1 MTYLTVENL
10 SKHFGERTLFENI
23 TFGMSKGDKTALIAP
38 NGTGK
43 STLLK
48 IISGEESQSSGE
60 VMLQS
65 DVRIGYLKQ
74 EPELNP
80 ALTINEYILQGDS
93 DITKIVREYE
103 RATDAQAADFNE
115 KTQDAFMK
123 ASSAMDA
130 AGAWDFE
137 QRMQQI
143 LGKLEIHDL
152 ERLISSLSGGEKKR
166 VALAFVL
173 INSPDLII
181 LDEPTNHLDIDMIEW
196 LEEYLAKSN
205 VTLLMV
211 THDRY
216 FLDRVCN
223 HILEM
228 DAGNL
233 YHHKGN
239 YGYYLQKKAEREEQ
253 ERAEM
258 HKAGQLYKK
267 ELEWMRRQ
275 PKARTSKSKSRIDA
289 FHDTA
294 EKVNQRSDDTEL
306 NLGISSKRIG
316 GNVLELE
323 DINKSYDDL
332 TILDGFTY
340 SFKKGERIGIIGKN
354 GVGKSTFLKII
365 TGEEEAD
372 SGDVK
377 TGQTIVFGYYKQQET
392 GFNEDLRVI
401 EVVKE
406 VASVITMA
414 DGSEVSAS
422 KFLEHFMFPPKMQY
436 TPVRKLSGGERRR
449 LSLMLVLVKNPNFLI
464 LDEPTNDLDLMTL
477 QKLEEFLLNFGGCL
491 ILVSHDRFFMDKLV
505 DHYFVFEGNGVID
518 DHHGTYQEYRELK
531 EAQEAEA
538 KRLARDA
545 ASAKTSSSSSKKSK
559 PSSSE
564 KKKSGLTFKEKKR
577 FKKLEKEIANLE
589 KEQQE
594 LESQLAGGG
603 LSGDELQET
612 SRRYGELTEEIEEK
626 TMVWVELAEKDEG

>member
-10 SKHFGERTLFENI
+10 SKHFGERTLFDNI
-23 TFGMSKGDKTALIAP
+23 TFGMSKGDKTALVAP

-48 IISGEESQSSGE
+48 IIAGEESQSSGE

-65 DVRIGYLKQ
+65 DVRVGYLKQ
-74 EPELNP
+74 EPELEP
-80 ALTINEYILQGDS
+80 ELTINEYILQGDS
-93 DITKIVREYE
+93 DNTRIVREYE
-103 RATDAQAADFNE
+103 RATAAQAANFNQE
-115 KTQDAFMK
+115 NQDAFMK
-123 ASSAMDA
+123 ASAAMDA

-143 LGKLEIHDL
+143 LSKLDIHDL
-152 ERLISSLSGGEKKR
+152 DRTISSLSGGEKKR

-173 INSPDLII
+173 IDSPDLII
-181 LDEPTNHLDIDMIEW
+181 LDEPTNHLDLDMIEW

-205 VTLLMV
+205 ITLLMV

-228 DAGNL
+228 DAGYL

-289 FHDTA
+289 FHETA
-294 EKVNQRSDDTEL
+294 DKVNQRSDDTEL
-306 NLGISSKRIG
+306 QLGISSKRIG

-323 DINKSYDDL
+323 DISKSYDDL
-332 TILDGFTY
+332 TILDGFSY

-365 TGEEEAD
+365 TGEEETD
-372 SGDVK
+372 SGDVN
-377 TGQTIVFGYYKQQET
+377 TGTTIEYGYYKQQET
-392 GFNEDLRVI
+392 GFDEDLRVI

-406 VASVITMA
+406 VASIITMS

-422 KFLEHFMFPPKMQY
+422 KFLEYFMFPPKMQY

-491 ILVSHDRFFMDKLV
+491 IIVSHDRFFMDKLV
-505 DHYFVFEGNGVID
+505 DHFFVFEGDGVID
-518 DHHGTYQEYRELK
+518 DHHGTYQEYRDKRETR
-531 EAQEAEA
+531 EAEA
-538 KRLARDA
+538 KRMAKVA
-545 ASAKTSSSSSKKSK
+545 SSSKNSSSAKTKPTPSKKK
-559 PSSSE
+559 T
-564 KKKSGLTFKEKKR
+564 SGTDIQR
-577 FKKLEKEIANLE
+577 A
-589 KEQQE
+589 
-594 LESQLAGGG
+594 
-603 LSGDELQET
+603 ET
-612 SRRYGELTEEIEEK
+612 
-626 TMVWVELAEKDEG
+626 V

>member
-23 TFGMSKGDKTALIAP
+23 TFGLSKGDKTALIAP

-43 STLLK
+43 STLMK
-48 IISGEESQSSGE
+48 IIAGKESQSSGE

-65 DVRIGYLKQ
+65 DVRVGYLEQ
-74 EPELNP
+74 EPELDP
-80 ALTINEYILQGDS
+80 ELTINEYILQGDS
-93 DITKIVREYE
+93 DITRIVSEYE
-103 RATDAQAADFNE
+103 RATEAQAADFNE

-143 LGKLEIHDL
+143 LSRLEIHDL
-152 ERLISSLSGGEKKR
+152 ERHISSLSGGEKKR

-173 INSPDLII
+173 IDSPDLII
-181 LDEPTNHLDIDMIEW
+181 LDEPTNHLDLDMIEW
-196 LEEYLAKSN
+196 LEEYLAKN
-205 VTLLMV
+205 KVTLLMV

-294 EKVNQRSDDTEL
+294 DKVNQQTDDTEL

-323 DINKSYDDL
+323 DVSKSYGDL
-332 TILDGFTY
+332 TILDGFGY
-340 SFKKGERIGIIGKN
+340 SVKKGERIGIIGKN

-372 SGDVK
+372 SGDII
-377 TGQTIVFGYYKQQET
+377 TGQTIQFGHYRQQDVDFDE
-392 GFNEDLRVI
+392 NKRVI
-401 EVVKE
+401 DVIKE
-406 VASVITMA
+406 VASVIQMS
-414 DGSEVSAS
+414 DGSQISAS
-422 KFLEHFMFPPKMQY
+422 QFLEHFQFPGSLQY
-436 TPVRKLSGGERRR
+436 TPVGKLSGGERRR
-449 LSLMLVLVKNPNFLI
+449 LALMMVLIQNPNFLI
-464 LDEPTNDLDLMTL
+464 LDEQTNDLDLTTM
-477 QKLEEFLLNFGGCL
+477 QKIEDFLRGFGGCL
-491 ILVSHDRFFMDKLV
+491 IVVSHDRFFMDKLV
-505 DHYFVFEGNGVID
+505 DHYFVFEGDGEIR
-518 DHHGTYQEYRELK
+518 DHHGTYMEYRDIKDAE
-531 EAQEAEA
+531 EAEQ
-538 KRLARDA
+538 RRIDRE
-545 ASAKTSSSSSKKSK
+545 KKSPKKEDKKAK
-559 PSSSE
+559 PKPK
-564 KKKSGLTFKEKKR
+564 KKKSDGLTYKERKE
-577 FKKLEKEIANLE
+577 FNKLEKEIATLEEKKTSLE
-589 KEQQE
+589 KE
-594 LESQLAGGG
+594 LA
-603 LSGDELQET
+603 SGSLDPKELQEK
-612 SRRYGELTEEIEEK
+612 SEQYGKLSEEIDEK
-626 TMVWVELAEKDEG
+626 SMIWLEMAERD

>member
-23 TFGMSKGDKTALIAP
+23 TFGMSKGDKTALVAP

-48 IISGEESQSSGE
+48 IIAGEESQSSGE

-65 DVRIGYLKQ
+65 DVRVGYLKQ
-74 EPELNP
+74 EPELEP
-80 ALTINEYILQGDS
+80 ELTINEYILQGDS
-93 DITKIVREYE
+93 DNTRIVREYE
-103 RATDAQAADFNE
+103 RATAAQAADFNQE
-115 KTQDAFMK
+115 NQDAFMK
-123 ASSAMDA
+123 ASAAMDA

-143 LGKLEIHDL
+143 LSKLDIHDL
-152 ERLISSLSGGEKKR
+152 DRTINSLSGGEKKR

-173 INSPDLII
+173 IDSPDLII
-181 LDEPTNHLDIDMIEW
+181 LDEPTNHLDLDMIEW

-228 DAGNL
+228 DAGYL

-306 NLGISSKRIG
+306 QLGISSKRIG

-323 DINKSYDDL
+323 DISKSYDDL
-332 TILDGFTY
+332 TILDGFSY
-340 SFKKGERIGIIGKN
+340 SFKRGERIGIIGKN

-372 SGDVK
+372 SGDVN
-377 TGQTIVFGYYKQQET
+377 TGTTIEYGYYKQQET
-392 GFNEDLRVI
+392 GFDEDLRMI

-406 VASVITMA
+406 VASIITMS

-491 ILVSHDRFFMDKLV
+491 IIVSHDRFFMDKLV
-505 DHYFVFEGNGVID
+505 DHYFVFEGDGVIN
-518 DHHGTYQEYRELK
+518 DHHGTYQEYRNK
-531 EAQEAEA
+531 REAREAEA
-538 KRLARDA
+538 KRMAREA
-545 ASAKTSSSSSKKSK
+545 SSSKNSSSTKSK
-559 PSSSE
+559 PAPS
-564 KKKSGLTFKEKKR
+564 KKKASGLTFKEQKQ
-577 FKKLEKEIANLE
+577 FKKLEKEIASLE
-589 KEQQE
+589 KEQQK
-594 LESQLAGGG
+594 LEKELAGGD
-603 LSGDELQET
+603 LSGDELQEA
-612 SRRYGELTEEIEEK
+612 SQRYGELTNEVEDK
-626 TMVWVELAEKDEG
+626 TMSWMELAEKNEGG